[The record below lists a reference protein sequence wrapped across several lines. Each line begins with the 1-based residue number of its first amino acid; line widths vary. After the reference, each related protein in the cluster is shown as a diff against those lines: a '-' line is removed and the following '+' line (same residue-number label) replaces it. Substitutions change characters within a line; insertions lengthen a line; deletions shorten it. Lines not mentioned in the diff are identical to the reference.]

1 MFSDLQVNVRV
12 RKVGRVQHAV
22 KSVCQVIMAG
32 GVKMNARVK
41 MEAHVIISWE
51 RGKRCDKCKFRL
63 SPYCI
68 FLETHHYL
76 ISEILA
82 LFRN

>member
-51 RGKRCDKCKFRL
+51 SVHVSRVG
-63 SPYCI
+63 
-68 FLETHHYL
+68 EENAV
-76 ISEILA
+76 ISVS
-82 LFRN
+82 FD